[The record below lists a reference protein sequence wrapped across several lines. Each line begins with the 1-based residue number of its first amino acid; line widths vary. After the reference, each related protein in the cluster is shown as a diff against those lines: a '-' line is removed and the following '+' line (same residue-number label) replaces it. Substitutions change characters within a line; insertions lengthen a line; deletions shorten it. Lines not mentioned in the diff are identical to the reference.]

1 MGNYLLYT
9 ENEPHLTRPGTVLPA
24 VSVIG
29 CMELGN
35 SLLLGGRE
43 THGCVSLNASWM
55 DDLRKRL
62 PVS

>member
-1 MGNYLLYT
+1 MGNHLLYT
-9 ENEPHLTRPGTVLPA
+9 ENELHLTHPEIVLPE

-29 CMELGN
+29 GMELGD

-43 THGCVSLNASWM
+43 THGCVSLNVSWM